1 MCRVLWLV
9 LLMLAGM
16 SMPQPAAAQGATL
29 YHLVTGGEEEYIVQ
43 EPESLTYL
51 ALSRGL
57 RPWVLSRQTRL
68 KVNTRL
74 KPGDRL
80 KIDTS
85 HIVPTELSQ
94 GLVINLPELLLYQF
108 YLGVYQRR
116 YALAVGKK
124 SWPTPTGTY
133 LILNKRQNPTWNVPI
148 SIQEEMWNEGKEV
161 LEKVPP
167 GPKNPL
173 GKYWLGTSADG
184 VGIHATNR
192 PWSIGNSVSHGC
204 IRMLPDEIAQLFPQV
219 EVGTLVKIIYQPV
232 KMAQT
237 REGRIFLEAH
247 PNIYDRKI
255 DYLGYVKDLAR
266 SHNLEDRIDW
276 QKVNTIL
283 KIKEGIARDIS
294 KEPKPTRSAAAS
306 IYGSRRPGEH
316 RLSPLQFRDTRIE

>member
-1 MCRVLWLV
+1 MCRVFWLV

-51 ALSRGL
+51 ALTRGL

-294 KEPKPTRSAAAS
+294 KEPKSTRSAAAS
-306 IYGSRRPGEH
+306 TYGSRRPGEH

>member
-51 ALSRGL
+51 ALTRGL

>member
-51 ALSRGL
+51 ALTRGL

-133 LILNKRQNPTWNVPI
+133 LILNKRQNPTWNVPN

-294 KEPKPTRSAAAS
+294 KEPKSTRSAAAS
-306 IYGSRRPGEH
+306 TYGSRRPGEH